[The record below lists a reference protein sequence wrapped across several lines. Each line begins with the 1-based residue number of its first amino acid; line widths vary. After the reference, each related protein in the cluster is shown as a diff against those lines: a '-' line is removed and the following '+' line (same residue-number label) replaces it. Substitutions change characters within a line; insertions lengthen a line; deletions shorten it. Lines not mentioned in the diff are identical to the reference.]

1 MVVLMLKLICL
12 KKEIEMRKNEFVQ
25 LAGCAEGWIINR
37 AGEVKSAS
45 GKILKASADGKVTV
59 KSINGNNRAVK
70 VEELLERNF
79 GVNAAS
85 NEAVNEV
92 EANEIVDVGHEV
104 TPKEEFKP
112 VSDLSYFS
120 MYQLE
125 AEIERR
131 KLQFIDEIVQILNQ
145 ARTDHGSEITIAAVN
160 RFMGD

>member
-1 MVVLMLKLICL
+1 
-12 KKEIEMRKNEFVQ
+12 MRKNEFVQ

-79 GVNAAS
+79 GVNAADSKAVNTVES
-85 NEAVNEV
+85 NEIDEV
-92 EANEIVDVGHEV
+92 APEV
-104 TPKEEFKP
+104 TQEQQFKP

-131 KLQFIDEIVQILNQ
+131 KLQFIDEIVKMLNQ
-145 ARTDHGSEITIAAVN
+145 ARTDYGSEITIAAVN
-160 RFMGD
+160 RFMGN